1 MKGWVVNGAAQPLI
15 WVIWAAKTAHPCQWM
30 LWVGVLGGGLAKLLE
45 IYDSSPLQGIIDA
58 NAFCHAATILLT
70 CILWSLLE
78 MKDICFAGIL
88 SWLKLGTHLD
98 AGIGFCNGS

>member
-70 CILWSLLE
+70 CILWSLL
-78 MKDICFAGIL
+78 
-88 SWLKLGTHLD
+88 GTMQSFELPISLRRPSSPLED
-98 AGIGFCNGS
+98 